1 MTRDQVLSRLQN
13 LCARS
18 EHCAADVYRKALKAL
33 EGDAEAA
40 AAVRDALL
48 ADGYVDDLRYAT
60 AFARDKAALTG
71 WGPVKIRFALR
82 AKGLPEETV
91 AAALAALEPER
102 AEEKL
107 RRLVETKARSLEGD
121 PQRRLKLLKF
131 ALGRGYDYDSVEKI
145 IRESGF

>member
-1 MTRDQVLSRLQN
+1 
-13 LCARS
+13 
-18 EHCAADVYRKALKAL
+18 
-33 EGDAEAA
+33 
-40 AAVRDALL
+40 
-48 ADGYVDDLRYAT
+48 
-60 AFARDKAALTG
+60 G

-107 RRLVETKARSLEGD
+107 RRLVEAKARSLEGD

-145 IRESGF
+145 IRESGL

>member
-107 RRLVETKARSLEGD
+107 RRLVEAKARSLEGD

>member
-107 RRLVETKARSLEGD
+107 RRLVEAKARSLEGD

-145 IRESGF
+145 IRESGL

>member
-1 MTRDQVLSRLQN
+1 MTPDQVRSRLEN

-40 AAVRDALL
+40 AALVAGLV

-91 AAALAALEPER
+91 SAALAALEPER

-107 RRLVETKARSLEGD
+107 RKLVAAKARTLEGD
-121 PQRRLKLLKF
+121 PQRRLKLLKY

-145 IRESGF
+145 VRETGG

>member
-40 AAVRDALL
+40 AGVVAALVG
-48 ADGYVDDLRYAT
+48 DGYVDDLRYAT

-107 RRLVETKARSLEGD
+107 RRLVEAKAHSLEGD

-145 IRESGF
+145 IRESGL

>member
-1 MTRDQVLSRLQN
+1 MTPDQVLSRLQN
-13 LCARS
+13 LCAKS
-18 EHCAADVYRKALKAL
+18 EHCSADVYRKALKAL
-33 EGDAEAA
+33 EGDAEVAA
-40 AAVRDALL
+40 ATVASLV

-82 AKGLPEETV
+82 GKGLSEETV
-91 AAALAALEPER
+91 SAALAALEPER

-107 RRLVETKARSLEGD
+107 RRLVEAKARTLEGD

-145 IRESGF
+145 VRELGV

>member
-33 EGDAEAA
+33 EGDAEVAA
-40 AAVRDALL
+40 GVVAALVD
-48 ADGYVDDLRYAT
+48 DGYVDDLRYAT

-107 RRLVETKARSLEGD
+107 RRLVEAKARSLEGD

-145 IRESGF
+145 IRESGL

>member
-1 MTRDQVLSRLQN
+1 MTPDQVLSRLQN
-13 LCARS
+13 LCAKS
-18 EHCAADVYRKALKAL
+18 EHCSADVYRKALKAL

-40 AAVRDALL
+40 AATVASLV

-82 AKGLPEETV
+82 GKGLSEETV
-91 AAALAALEPER
+91 SAALAALEPER

-107 RRLVETKARSLEGD
+107 RRLVEAKARTLEGD

-145 IRESGF
+145 VRELGV